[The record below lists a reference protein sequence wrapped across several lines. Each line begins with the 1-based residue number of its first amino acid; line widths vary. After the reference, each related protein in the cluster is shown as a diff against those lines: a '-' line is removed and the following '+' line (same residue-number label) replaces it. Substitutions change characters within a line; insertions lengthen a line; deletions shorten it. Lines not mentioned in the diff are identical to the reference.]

1 MKRYFIQLSIVESDT
16 NVMIK
21 PGFDLIFGSNTV
33 KELGIELDFWTKEI
47 KLNEISLPITN
58 TNKLKIRDQI
68 KKS

>member
-1 MKRYFIQLSIVESDT
+1 MKRYFIQLYIVESDT

-47 KLNEISLPITN
+47 KLNEISPIRN
-58 TNKLKIRDQI
+58 TNKLKIWAQI